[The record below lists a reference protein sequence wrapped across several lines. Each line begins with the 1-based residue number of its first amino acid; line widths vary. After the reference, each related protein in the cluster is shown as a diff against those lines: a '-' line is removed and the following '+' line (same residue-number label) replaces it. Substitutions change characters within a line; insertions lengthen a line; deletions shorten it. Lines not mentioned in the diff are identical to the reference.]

1 MIKQTFYNLPET
13 KRGRIYQAIKTE
25 FDRVPLDKISINSII
40 KEANISRGS
49 FYQYFDDKGDLYD
62 IFADRIMDSIKECFT
77 TTLVKYKGDIFAT
90 IEEVM
95 TLHFKKVNQ
104 PKAKSQM
111 KKFVP
116 GVSVNAKSILDRIC
130 ERSITYFNELTPNID
145 TRKFAFGNSQE
156 DIRIL
161 FEMLLSI
168 SKNAIFEVLFMD
180 KEVDKCIEAFNKK
193 LRIIKNGCLK
203 KEYRED
209 WFWFSVYSIFQ
220 RFKYIYRFK

>member
-13 KRGRIYQAIKTE
+13 KRERIYQAIKTE

-77 TTLVKYKGDIFAT
+77 NTLVKYKGDLFT
-90 IEEVM
+90 TMEEVM
-95 TLHFKKVNQ
+95 SQHFAKVSQ

-111 KKFVP
+111 QKFVP

-130 ERSITYFNELTPNID
+130 ERSIIYFNELIPNID
-145 TRKFAFGNSQE
+145 TRKFSFDNSPE

-161 FEMLLSI
+161 FEMLMSI
-168 SKNAIFEVLFMD
+168 SKNAIFDVLFMD
-180 KEVDKCIEAFNKK
+180 IDTDEAIKILNKK
-193 LRIIKNGCLK
+193 LKIIKNGCLK

-209 WFWFSVYSIFQ
+209 
-220 RFKYIYRFK
+220 

>member
-1 MIKQTFYNLPET
+1 MVKQTFYNLPET
-13 KRGRIYQAIKTE
+13 KRERIYQAIKTE
-25 FDRVPLDKISINSII
+25 FNRVPLDKVSINSII

-62 IFADRIMDSIKECFT
+62 IFADKIMDSIKDCFT
-77 TTLVKYKGDIFAT
+77 GTLVKYKGDIFAT

-95 TLHFKKVNQ
+95 ALHFKKVNQ

-111 KKFVP
+111 QKFVP

-130 ERSITYFNELTPNID
+130 ERSISYFNELTPNID
-145 TRKFAFGNSQE
+145 TRKFSFGNSQE

-161 FEMLLSI
+161 FEMLMSI
-168 SKNAIFEVLFMD
+168 SKNAIFDVLFMD
-180 KEVDKCIEAFNKK
+180 TDVDNAIEVFNKK

-209 WFWFSVYSIFQ
+209 
-220 RFKYIYRFK
+220 

>member
-13 KRGRIYQAIKTE
+13 KRERIYQAIKTE

-62 IFADRIMDSIKECFT
+62 IFADRVMDSIKECFT
-77 TTLVKYKGDIFAT
+77 NTLVKYKGDLFAT
-90 IEEVM
+90 TEEVM
-95 TLHFKKVNQ
+95 SLHFIKVSQ

-111 KKFVP
+111 QKFVP
-116 GVSVNAKSILDRIC
+116 GVSINAKSILDRIC

-145 TRKFAFGNSQE
+145 TRKFSFDNSPE

-161 FEMLLSI
+161 FEMLMSI
-168 SKNAIFEVLFMD
+168 SKNAIFDVLFMD
-180 KEVDKCIEAFNKK
+180 IDTDEAIKIFNKK
-193 LRIIKNGCLK
+193 LKIVKNGCLK

-209 WFWFSVYSIFQ
+209 
-220 RFKYIYRFK
+220 

>member
-13 KRGRIYQAIKTE
+13 KRERIYQAIKTE

-77 TTLVKYKGDIFAT
+77 NTLVKYKGDLFAT
-90 IEEVM
+90 MEEVM
-95 TLHFKKVNQ
+95 SQHFTKVSQ

-111 KKFVP
+111 QKFLP
-116 GVSVNAKSILDRIC
+116 GVSVNEKSILDRIC
-130 ERSITYFNELTPNID
+130 ERSITYFNELIPNID
-145 TRKFAFGNSQE
+145 TRKFSFDNSPE

-161 FEMLLSI
+161 FEMLMSI
-168 SKNAIFEVLFMD
+168 SKNAIFDVLFMD
-180 KEVDKCIEAFNKK
+180 IDTDEAIKILNKK
-193 LRIIKNGCLK
+193 LKIIKNGCLK

-209 WFWFSVYSIFQ
+209 
-220 RFKYIYRFK
+220 

>member
-1 MIKQTFYNLPET
+1 MIKQTFYNLPIT
-13 KRGRIYQAIKTE
+13 KRERIYQAIKTE

-62 IFADRIMDSIKECFT
+62 IFADKIMDSIKECFT
-77 TTLVKYKGDIFAT
+77 NTLVKYKGDLFAT
-90 IEEVM
+90 TEEVM
-95 TLHFKKVNQ
+95 SLHFIKVSQ

-111 KKFVP
+111 QKFVP

-145 TRKFAFGNSQE
+145 TRKFSFDNSPE

-168 SKNAIFEVLFMD
+168 SKNAIFDVLFMD
-180 KEVDKCIEAFNKK
+180 IDTDEAIKIFNKK
-193 LRIIKNGCLK
+193 LKIVKNGCLK
-203 KEYRED
+203 REYRED
-209 WFWFSVYSIFQ
+209 
-220 RFKYIYRFK
+220 

>member
-1 MIKQTFYNLPET
+1 MIKQTFYNLPIT
-13 KRGRIYQAIKTE
+13 KRERIYQAIKTE

-62 IFADRIMDSIKECFT
+62 IFADIVMDSIKECFT
-77 TTLVKYKGDIFAT
+77 NTLVKYKGDLFAT
-90 IEEVM
+90 MEEVM
-95 TLHFKKVNQ
+95 SLHFIKVSQ

-111 KKFVP
+111 QKFVP

-145 TRKFAFGNSQE
+145 TRKFSFDNSPE

-168 SKNAIFEVLFMD
+168 SKNAIFDVLFMD
-180 KEVDKCIEAFNKK
+180 IDTDKAIKIFNKK
-193 LRIIKNGCLK
+193 LKIVKNGCLK

-209 WFWFSVYSIFQ
+209 
-220 RFKYIYRFK
+220 

>member
-13 KRGRIYQAIKTE
+13 KREQIYQAIKTE

-77 TTLVKYKGDIFAT
+77 NTLVKYKGDLFAT
-90 IEEVM
+90 MEEVM
-95 TLHFKKVNQ
+95 SQHFTKVSQ

-111 KKFVP
+111 QKFVP

-130 ERSITYFNELTPNID
+130 ERSITYFNELIPNID
-145 TRKFAFGNSQE
+145 TRKFSFDNSPE

-161 FEMLLSI
+161 FEMLMSI
-168 SKNAIFEVLFMD
+168 SKNAIFDVLFMD
-180 KEVDKCIEAFNKK
+180 IDTDEAIKILNKK
-193 LRIIKNGCLK
+193 LKIIKNGCLK

-209 WFWFSVYSIFQ
+209 
-220 RFKYIYRFK
+220 

>member
-1 MIKQTFYNLPET
+1 MIKQTFYNLPIT
-13 KRGRIYQAIKTE
+13 KRERIYQAIKTE

-62 IFADRIMDSIKECFT
+62 IFADKIMDSIKECFT
-77 TTLVKYKGDIFAT
+77 NTLVKYKGDLFAT
-90 IEEVM
+90 TEEVM
-95 TLHFKKVNQ
+95 SLHFIKVSQ

-111 KKFVP
+111 QKFVP

-130 ERSITYFNELTPNID
+130 ERSITYFNELIPNID
-145 TRKFAFGNSQE
+145 TRKFSFDNSPE

-161 FEMLLSI
+161 FEMLMSI
-168 SKNAIFEVLFMD
+168 SKNAIFYVLFMD
-180 KEVDKCIEAFNKK
+180 IDTDEAIKIFNKK
-193 LRIIKNGCLK
+193 LKIIKNGCLK

-209 WFWFSVYSIFQ
+209 
-220 RFKYIYRFK
+220 

>member
-1 MIKQTFYNLPET
+1 MIKQTFYNLPIT
-13 KRGRIYQAIKTE
+13 KRERIYQAIKTE

-62 IFADRIMDSIKECFT
+62 IFADKVMDSIKECFT
-77 TTLVKYKGDIFAT
+77 NTLVKYKGDLFAT
-90 IEEVM
+90 MEEVM
-95 TLHFKKVNQ
+95 SLHFIKVSQ

-111 KKFVP
+111 QKFVP

-130 ERSITYFNELTPNID
+130 ERSITYFNELIPNID
-145 TRKFAFGNSQE
+145 TRKFSFDNSPE

-161 FEMLLSI
+161 FEMLMSI
-168 SKNAIFEVLFMD
+168 SKNAIFYVLFMD
-180 KEVDKCIEAFNKK
+180 IDTDEAIKIFNKK
-193 LRIIKNGCLK
+193 LKIVKNGCLK

-209 WFWFSVYSIFQ
+209 
-220 RFKYIYRFK
+220 

>member
-13 KRGRIYQAIKTE
+13 KRERIYQAIKTE

-77 TTLVKYKGDIFAT
+77 NTLVKYKGDLFAT
-90 IEEVM
+90 MEEVM
-95 TLHFKKVNQ
+95 SQHFTKVSQ

-111 KKFVP
+111 QKFVP

-130 ERSITYFNELTPNID
+130 ERSITYFNELIPNID
-145 TRKFAFGNSQE
+145 TRKFSFDNSPE

-161 FEMLLSI
+161 FEMLMSI
-168 SKNAIFEVLFMD
+168 SKNAIFDVLFMD
-180 KEVDKCIEAFNKK
+180 IDTDKAIKILNKK
-193 LRIIKNGCLK
+193 LKIIKNGCLK

-209 WFWFSVYSIFQ
+209 
-220 RFKYIYRFK
+220 

>member
-13 KRGRIYQAIKTE
+13 KRERIYQAIKTE

-62 IFADRIMDSIKECFT
+62 IIADRIMDSIKECFT
-77 TTLVKYKGDIFAT
+77 NTLVKYKGDLFAT
-90 IEEVM
+90 MEEVM
-95 TLHFKKVNQ
+95 SQHFTKVSQ

-111 KKFVP
+111 QKFVP

-130 ERSITYFNELTPNID
+130 ERSITYFNELIPNID
-145 TRKFAFGNSQE
+145 TRKFSFDNSPE

-161 FEMLLSI
+161 FEMLMSI
-168 SKNAIFEVLFMD
+168 SKNAIFDVLFMD
-180 KEVDKCIEAFNKK
+180 IDTDEAIKILNKK
-193 LRIIKNGCLK
+193 LKIIKNGCLK

-209 WFWFSVYSIFQ
+209 
-220 RFKYIYRFK
+220 

>member
-1 MIKQTFYNLPET
+1 
-13 KRGRIYQAIKTE
+13 
-25 FDRVPLDKISINSII
+25 
-40 KEANISRGS
+40 
-49 FYQYFDDKGDLYD
+49 
-62 IFADRIMDSIKECFT
+62 MDSIKECFT

-90 IEEVM
+90 MEEVM

-104 PKAKSQM
+104 PKAKNQM

-209 WFWFSVYSIFQ
+209 
-220 RFKYIYRFK
+220 

>member
-1 MIKQTFYNLPET
+1 MIKQTFYNLPIT
-13 KRGRIYQAIKTE
+13 KRERIYQAIKTE

-62 IFADRIMDSIKECFT
+62 IFADKIMDSIKECFT
-77 TTLVKYKGDIFAT
+77 NTLVKYKGDLFAT
-90 IEEVM
+90 TEEVM
-95 TLHFKKVNQ
+95 SLHFIKVSQ

-111 KKFVP
+111 QKFVP
-116 GVSVNAKSILDRIC
+116 GVSINAKSILDRIC

-145 TRKFAFGNSQE
+145 TRKFSFDNSPE

-168 SKNAIFEVLFMD
+168 SKNAIFDVLFMD
-180 KEVDKCIEAFNKK
+180 IDTDEAIKIFNKK
-193 LRIIKNGCLK
+193 LKIVKNGCLK

-209 WFWFSVYSIFQ
+209 
-220 RFKYIYRFK
+220 

>member
-13 KRGRIYQAIKTE
+13 KRERIYQAIKTE

-62 IFADRIMDSIKECFT
+62 IFADRIMDSIKEYFT
-77 TTLVKYKGDIFAT
+77 NTLVKYKGDLFAT
-90 IEEVM
+90 MEEVM
-95 TLHFKKVNQ
+95 SQHFAKVSQ

-111 KKFVP
+111 QKFVP

-130 ERSITYFNELTPNID
+130 ERSITYFNELIPNID
-145 TRKFAFGNSQE
+145 TRKFSFDNSPE

-161 FEMLLSI
+161 FEMLMSI
-168 SKNAIFEVLFMD
+168 SKNAIFDVLFMD
-180 KEVDKCIEAFNKK
+180 IDTDEAIKILNKK
-193 LRIIKNGCLK
+193 LKIIKNGCLK

-209 WFWFSVYSIFQ
+209 
-220 RFKYIYRFK
+220 

>member
-1 MIKQTFYNLPET
+1 MIKQTFYNLPIT
-13 KRGRIYQAIKTE
+13 KRERIYQAIKTE

-62 IFADRIMDSIKECFT
+62 IFADKIMDSIKECFT
-77 TTLVKYKGDIFAT
+77 NTLVKYKGDLFAT
-90 IEEVM
+90 TEEVM
-95 TLHFKKVNQ
+95 SLHFIKVSQ
-104 PKAKSQM
+104 PKAKIQM
-111 KKFVP
+111 QKFVP

-130 ERSITYFNELTPNID
+130 ERSITYFNELIPNID
-145 TRKFAFGNSQE
+145 TRKFSFDNSPE

-168 SKNAIFEVLFMD
+168 SKNAIFDVLFMD
-180 KEVDKCIEAFNKK
+180 IDTDEAIKIFNKK
-193 LRIIKNGCLK
+193 LKIVKNGCLK

-209 WFWFSVYSIFQ
+209 
-220 RFKYIYRFK
+220 

>member
-13 KRGRIYQAIKTE
+13 KRERIYQAIKTE

-62 IFADRIMDSIKECFT
+62 IFADRVMDSIKECFT
-77 TTLVKYKGDIFAT
+77 NTLVKYKGDLFAT
-90 IEEVM
+90 TEEVM
-95 TLHFKKVNQ
+95 SLHFAKVSQ

-111 KKFVP
+111 QKFVP

-130 ERSITYFNELTPNID
+130 ERSITYFNELIPNID
-145 TRKFAFGNSQE
+145 TRKFSFDNSPE

-161 FEMLLSI
+161 FEMLMSI
-168 SKNAIFEVLFMD
+168 SKNAIFDVLFMD
-180 KEVDKCIEAFNKK
+180 IDTDEAIKILNKK
-193 LRIIKNGCLK
+193 LKIIKNGCLK

-209 WFWFSVYSIFQ
+209 
-220 RFKYIYRFK
+220 

>member
-1 MIKQTFYNLPET
+1 MIKQTFYNLPIT
-13 KRGRIYQAIKTE
+13 KRERIYQAIKTE

-62 IFADRIMDSIKECFT
+62 IFADRVMDSIKECFT
-77 TTLVKYKGDIFAT
+77 NTLVKYKGDLFAT
-90 IEEVM
+90 TEEVM
-95 TLHFKKVNQ
+95 SLHFIKVSQ

-111 KKFVP
+111 QKFVP

-145 TRKFAFGNSQE
+145 TRKFSFDNSPE

-161 FEMLLSI
+161 FEMLMSI
-168 SKNAIFEVLFMD
+168 SKNAIFDVLFMD
-180 KEVDKCIEAFNKK
+180 IDTDKAIKIFNKK
-193 LRIIKNGCLK
+193 LKIVKNGCLK

-209 WFWFSVYSIFQ
+209 
-220 RFKYIYRFK
+220 